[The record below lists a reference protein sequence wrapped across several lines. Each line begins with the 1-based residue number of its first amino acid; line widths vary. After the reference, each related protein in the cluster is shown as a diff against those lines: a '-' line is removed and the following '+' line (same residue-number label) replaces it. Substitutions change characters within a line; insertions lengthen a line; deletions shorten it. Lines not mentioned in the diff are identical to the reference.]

1 MLKNPGRGGRDAFH
15 SFIRYMFIEGSIYAQ
30 HICKKLGS
38 GDPIV
43 NEMDKVLAVM
53 ELKFQQCTNKYM
65 YLEHPLCTK

>member
-1 MLKNPGRGGRDAFH
+1 
-15 SFIRYMFIEGSIYAQ
+15 MFIEGSIYAQ